1 MNRYIMKIIFILI
14 IIPSLFIIK
23 CDGKNTLLKGN
34 NKKDKGDDNDKAKKY
49 DVPEQTKT
57 STSDDGLI
65 LRPRLQCQELCRIE
79 CSKRWNYVK
88 ACYDIHWGCLTGCAT
103 ACTKGNTADK
113 CREKCED
120 SFDHRCDSL
129 GCIQGCELGSGNEYR
144 YVPKDLASNDND
156 GDDDDDTDDTD
167 NQVQKQTS

>member
-1 MNRYIMKIIFILI
+1 MNRYIMKILFILI

-34 NKKDKGDDNDKAKKY
+34 NKKDKGDENDKAKKY

-79 CSKRWNYVK
+79 CLYV
-88 ACYDIHWGCLTGCAT
+88 CMYIFLPLQDLYLYRFPTP
-103 ACTKGNTADK
+103 
-113 CREKCED
+113 
-120 SFDHRCDSL
+120 SL
-129 GCIQGCELGSGNEYR
+129 SLSLSLYCFKLIYIVL
-144 YVPKDLASNDND
+144 
-156 GDDDDDTDDTD
+156 
-167 NQVQKQTS
+167 